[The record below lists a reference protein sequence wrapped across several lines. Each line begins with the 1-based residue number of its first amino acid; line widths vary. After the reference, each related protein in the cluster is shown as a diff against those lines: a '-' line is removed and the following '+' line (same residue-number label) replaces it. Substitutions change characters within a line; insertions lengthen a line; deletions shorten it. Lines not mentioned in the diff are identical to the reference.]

1 MGIVTA
7 VTDVFTSV
15 GTWIVSQLS
24 ALQSL
29 FWTVATD
36 GTVTL
41 TFVGVLTLIG
51 LAISISLLI
60 INLIKNFMTL
70 H

>member
-15 GTWIVSQLS
+15 GTWIVDQLT

-29 FWTVATD
+29 FWTV
-36 GTVTL
+36 GTNGEVTL

-60 INLIKNFMTL
+60 INLIKNFMTM